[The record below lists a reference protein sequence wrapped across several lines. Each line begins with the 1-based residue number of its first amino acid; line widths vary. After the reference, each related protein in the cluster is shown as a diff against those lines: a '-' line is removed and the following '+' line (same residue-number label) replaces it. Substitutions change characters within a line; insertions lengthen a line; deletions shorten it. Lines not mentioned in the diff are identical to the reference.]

1 MLYLVLKLVVFA
13 DIIFI
18 RDVAVVVGGRAV
30 VVVGWYCCFVAV
42 AFVFVVAW
50 VVDLE
55 PVTLECCISY
65 CLYLVP
71 KFIVFPSFFCAL
83 EHEHTNT
90 HTHTRTLTLAHTL
103 TLALE

>member
-1 MLYLVLKLVVFA
+1 MLQLVLKLVVFI

-18 RDVAVVVGGRAV
+18 RVVAV

-90 HTHTRTLTLAHTL
+90 LSHTH
-103 TLALE
+103 ALSP

>member
-1 MLYLVLKLVVFA
+1 MLQLVLKLVVFI

-18 RDVAVVVGGRAV
+18 RVFVVVVVVGAV
-30 VVVGWYCCFVAV
+30 VVVGWGCVGIVFIFVAV

-90 HTHTRTLTLAHTL
+90 LSHAHQSL
-103 TLALE
+103 